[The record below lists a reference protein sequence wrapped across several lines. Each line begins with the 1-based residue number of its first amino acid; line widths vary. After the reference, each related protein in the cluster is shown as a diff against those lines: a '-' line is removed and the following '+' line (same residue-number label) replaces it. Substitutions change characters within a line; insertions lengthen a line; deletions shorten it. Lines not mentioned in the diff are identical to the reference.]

1 MSERP
6 TPDLTILETR
16 VYRGANVWSYEK
28 AIHLVVDLGS
38 LEKYPTNTLPGF
50 TDNILQM
57 LPGLREH
64 SCSRGRRGGFVER
77 LNEGTWLGH
86 VAEHCALALQQV
98 VGHDIRRGKT
108 RQVKGRTGVYN
119 VVFGYIDERVGLAAA
134 KLAIRLVN
142 HLVEADPEFDWDA
155 ELEAFILRAERTAF
169 GPSTQALVDE
179 AVSRDIPWIRL
190 NQHSLVQ
197 LGQGV
202 HAKRIRATMTSET
215 ASIAVDIASDKDLTT
230 KLLGAAG
237 LPVPK
242 QDSVRTEDQAVRVAE
257 RIGYPVVVKPLDGN
271 HGRGVCLD
279 LQSEL
284 DVREAFPI
292 AKEQS
297 RRGWVIVESF
307 VTGKDYRCLV
317 IDGRIAAIA
326 ERVPASVTGDGTS
339 TVEQLVDLTNADP
352 RRGVGHEKVLTR
364 IKVDAAAEEV
374 LAAQGHTLSSIPA
387 EGEMVKLAL
396 TGNMSTGGIS
406 IDRTF
411 EAHPENV
418 EIAEEAA
425 RMIGLDIAGI
435 DFICPD
441 ITEPVRETGGAIC
454 EVNAAPGFRMHTH
467 PTIGEPQFIAKPVV
481 DMLFPPG
488 APSRIP
494 IVAVTGTNGKTT
506 TSRMISHIFKG
517 MGRKVGMTSTDG
529 VVIDER
535 LVIRADA
542 SGPRSARMVL
552 QNPRVD
558 FAVFEVARGGILR
571 EGLGYERNDV
581 AVVLNVQPD
590 HLGLRGIDTVEQ
602 LADVKAVL
610 VEAVPRDGHAVLNAD
625 DPLVREMRRRCSGQ
639 VVWFSME
646 EPGSEARDMIDAHC
660 RRGGKAL
667 VLNPSER
674 GEMIV
679 VKHGR
684 REMQLAWTHLLPA
697 TFGGRARMNVQNT
710 LAAAAAAFAAG
721 APLHDI
727 RQGLRSFS
735 TNYYLSPGRLNEV
748 EVNGVNV
755 IVDYCHNAPGMKML
769 GDFVD
774 RVGETPGLVARA
786 RPPLPDRDHRH
797 GRRPAG
803 RGHARARPHRRTA
816 LRRGRGPRGRRSSGP
831 AARRHRDAGDR
842 GSAHRHGGG
851 RPVQAGRDGPRGDR
865 RGPARHE
872 PRQPR
877 RPRGGVRRPARR
889 SDGRARDLVQPGPGR
904 QRRQRRGPGRRPGLR
919 AGVHRRLTRDHPGQE
934 LEHRR
939 VRRVDQVTAVDD
951 LVPGVGQHVG
961 EAYVDGAPDGVRRL
975 AGEDQRRLEHRG
987 QVVHGGRERL
997 GAEVE
1002 AAAVDLGEHGRP
1014 AGGQDPPR
1022 LLGDPLPEL
1031 RAEREVEQGARHR
1044 LRVRVTRGQQL
1055 LTQLARPAPSA
1066 RVDGEDRRLEQDQR
1080 LHQVR
1085 TAYGEGQRDLPTG
1098 APADDHRRRG
1108 VQLGQ
1113 QCRDVLD
1120 LVVEVDR
1127 RLRSVEGA
1135 AVVAPPVVGDA
1146 ASPSGQ
1152 LLRGSVPEHGRTR
1165 AAVDPQDREPGATV
1179 LVVEVQ
1185 AGPAKAGHPPS
1196 LRAPARS

>member
-1 MSERP
+1 MTDTRLAGGRP
-6 TPDLTILETR
+6 SPDLRIEETR
-16 VYRGANVWSYEK
+16 VYRGPNIWSYER

-38 LEKYPTNTLPGF
+38 LEKFPTNTIPGF
-50 TDNILQM
+50 TDTLLQM
-57 LPGLREH
+57 LPGLRDH
-64 SCSRGRRGGFVER
+64 SCSRERRGGFVER

-86 VAEHCALALQQV
+86 VAEHTALGLQQV

-108 RQVKGRTGVYN
+108 RSVKGRPGHYN
-119 VVFGYIDERVGLAAA
+119 VIYGYVDEQVGLAAGR
-134 KLAIRLVN
+134 LATRLVN
-142 HLVEADPEFDWDA
+142 HLVEADPEFAWEK
-155 ELEAFILRAERTAF
+155 ELESFILRAERTAF
-169 GPSTQALVDE
+169 GPSTQALIDE

-190 NQHSLVQ
+190 NQYSLVQ

-215 ASIAVDIASDKDLTT
+215 SSIAVDIASDKDLTT

-242 QDSVRTEDQAVRVAE
+242 QESVRSADGAVAAAN

-271 HGRGVCLD
+271 HGRGVCLN
-279 LQSEL
+279 LESED
-284 DVREAFPI
+284 DVREAFAI

-297 RRGWVIVESF
+297 RRGVCIVESF
-307 VTGKDYRCLV
+307 VTGKDYRCLI
-317 IDGRIAAIA
+317 IDGRMAAIA

-339 TVEQLVDLTNADP
+339 TVRELVDLTNADP

-374 LAAQGHTLSSIPA
+374 LAGQGHTLDSVPA
-387 EGEMVKLAL
+387 EGQMVKLAL

-441 ITEPVRETGGAIC
+441 ITEPVRETGGSIC

-467 PTIGEPQFIAKPVV
+467 PTIGEPQFISKPVI
-481 DMLFPPG
+481 DMLFPSG
-488 APSRIP
+488 APARIP

-535 LVIRADA
+535 LLIKADA

-625 DPLVREMRRRCSGQ
+625 DPLVRDMRRRCSGS

-646 EPGSEARDMIDAHC
+646 EPGSDVREMIDKHC

-679 VKHGR
+679 VRHGH

-697 TFGGRARMNVQNT
+697 TFGGKARMNVQNA
-710 LAAAAAAFAAG
+710 LAGAAAACAAG

-727 RQGLRSFS
+727 RQGLRTFS
-735 TNYYLSPGRLNEV
+735 TSYYLSPGRLNEV
-748 EVNGVNV
+748 DVNGVNV

-774 RVGETPGLVARA
+774 RVGDSLASAHELA
-786 RPPLPDRDHRH
+786 RPSRI
-797 GRRPAG
+797 GVIA
-803 RGHARARPHRRTA
+803 T
-816 LRRGRGPRGRRSSGP
+816 
-831 AARRHRDAGDR
+831 AGDR
-842 GSAHRHGGG
+842 RDEDMRELGSIAAQHFDVVVVREDAALRG
-851 RPVQAGRDGPRGDR
+851 RKRGEI
-865 RGPARHE
+865 A
-872 PRQPR
+872 
-877 RPRGGVRRPARR
+877 
-889 SDGRARDLVQPGPGR
+889 DLV
-904 QRRQRRGPGRRPGLR
+904 
-919 AGVHRRLTRDHPGQE
+919 AEGVHEAMEKGSRCKQVEIVLDEIKAVRHAMRRANKGDLVVVCVDQHPAVMQE
-934 LEHRR
+934 LETWS
-939 VRRVDQVTAVDD
+939 QQA
-951 LVPGVGQHVG
+951 Q
-961 EAYVDGAPDGVRRL
+961 AGASFNANAPAADPDFV
-975 AGEDQRRLEHRG
+975 
-987 QVVHGGRERL
+987 
-997 GAEVE
+997 
-1002 AAAVDLGEHGRP
+1002 AAAE
-1014 AGGQDPPR
+1014 
-1022 LLGDPLPEL
+1022 
-1031 RAEREVEQGARHR
+1031 
-1044 LRVRVTRGQQL
+1044 
-1055 LTQLARPAPSA
+1055 
-1066 RVDGEDRRLEQDQR
+1066 
-1080 LHQVR
+1080 
-1085 TAYGEGQRDLPTG
+1085 
-1098 APADDHRRRG
+1098 
-1108 VQLGQ
+1108 
-1113 QCRDVLD
+1113 
-1120 LVVEVDR
+1120 
-1127 RLRSVEGA
+1127 
-1135 AVVAPPVVGDA
+1135 
-1146 ASPSGQ
+1146 
-1152 LLRGSVPEHGRTR
+1152 
-1165 AAVDPQDREPGATV
+1165 
-1179 LVVEVQ
+1179 
-1185 AGPAKAGHPPS
+1185 
-1196 LRAPARS
+1196 

>member
-1 MSERP
+1 MTERP

-16 VYRGANVWSYEK
+16 VYRGANIWSYER

-38 LEKYPTNTLPGF
+38 LEKFPTNTIPGF
-50 TDNILQM
+50 TDNLLEM

-64 SCSRGRRGGFVER
+64 SCSRGKRGGFVER
-77 LNEGTWLGH
+77 LHEGTWLGH
-86 VAEHCALALQQV
+86 VAEHTALALQQV

-108 RQVKGRTGVYN
+108 RQVKGQPGHYN
-119 VVFGYIDERVGLAAA
+119 VIFGYADEQVGLVAA
-134 KLAIRLVN
+134 KLAVRLVN
-142 HLVEADPEFDWDA
+142 HLVQADPEFDWDQ

-169 GPSTQALVDE
+169 GPSTQAILDE

-190 NQHSLVQ
+190 NQYSLVQ

-202 HAKRIRATMTSET
+202 HAKRIRATMTST
-215 ASIAVDIASDKDLTT
+215 TSAIAVDIASDKDLTT
-230 KLLGAAG
+230 RLLGAAG

-242 QDSVRTEDQAVRVAE
+242 QDTVRTADQAVRAAE

-279 LQSEL
+279 LQNED
-284 DVREAFPI
+284 DVRAAFPI
-292 AKEQS
+292 AEEQS
-297 RRGWVIVESF
+297 RRGVIVVESLII
-307 VTGKDYRCLV
+307 GKDYRCLV

-326 ERVPASVTGDGTS
+326 ERVPASVTGDGIATI
-339 TVEQLVDLTNADP
+339 EQLVDTANADP

-364 IKVDAAAEEV
+364 IKVDDAAVGLVRE
-374 LAAQGHTLSSIPA
+374 QGFAMTDVPP
-387 EGEMVKLAL
+387 EGQMVKLAL

-425 RMIGLDIAGI
+425 RMVGLDIAGI

-454 EVNAAPGFRMHTH
+454 EINAAPGFRMHTH

-488 APSRIP
+488 ATSRIP

-506 TSRMISHIFKG
+506 TSRMIGHIFKG

-581 AVVLNVQPD
+581 AVVINVQPD

-646 EPGSEARDMIDAHC
+646 EPGSETRDMIDAHC

-679 VKHGR
+679 VKHGP

-697 TFGGRARMNVQNT
+697 TFGGRARMNVQNS

-774 RVGETPGLVARA
+774 RVGETLESSHELARPSRIGVIATAGDRRDEDMTELGHIAAQHFDVVIVREDVALRGRERGDVAGLVAE
-786 RPPLPDRDHRH
+786 
-797 GRRPAG
+797 G
-803 RGHARARPHRRTA
+803 
-816 LRRGRGPRGRRSSGP
+816 
-831 AARRHRDAGDR
+831 
-842 GSAHRHGGG
+842 
-851 RPVQAGRDGPRGDR
+851 
-865 RGPARHE
+865 
-872 PRQPR
+872 
-877 RPRGGVRRPARR
+877 
-889 SDGRARDLVQPGPGR
+889 
-904 QRRQRRGPGRRPGLR
+904 
-919 AGVHRRLTRDHPGQE
+919 
-934 LEHRR
+934 
-939 VRRVDQVTAVDD
+939 
-951 LVPGVGQHVG
+951 
-961 EAYVDGAPDGVRRL
+961 
-975 AGEDQRRLEHRG
+975 
-987 QVVHGGRERL
+987 
-997 GAEVE
+997 
-1002 AAAVDLGEHGRP
+1002 
-1014 AGGQDPPR
+1014 
-1022 LLGDPLPEL
+1022 
-1031 RAEREVEQGARHR
+1031 
-1044 LRVRVTRGQQL
+1044 
-1055 LTQLARPAPSA
+1055 
-1066 RVDGEDRRLEQDQR
+1066 
-1080 LHQVR
+1080 VR
-1085 TAYGEGQRDLPTG
+1085 TAMAEGARCKQVEVNLDEIEAVRHALSRANKG
-1098 APADDHRRRG
+1098 
-1108 VQLGQ
+1108 
-1113 QCRDVLD
+1113 D
-1120 LVVEVDR
+1120 LVVICVDKHAEVMIELENWSPQAQPGAGVTSDAPAADPDYVAAAPVP
-1127 RLRSVEGA
+1127 VEG
-1135 AVVAPPVVGDA
+1135 
-1146 ASPSGQ
+1146 
-1152 LLRGSVPEHGRTR
+1152 
-1165 AAVDPQDREPGATV
+1165 
-1179 LVVEVQ
+1179 
-1185 AGPAKAGHPPS
+1185 
-1196 LRAPARS
+1196 

>member
-16 VYRGANVWSYEK
+16 IYRGANVWSYDK
-28 AIHLVVDLGS
+28 SIHLVVDLGS
-38 LEKYPTNTLPGF
+38 LEEFPTNALPGF
-50 TDNILQM
+50 SDELVAM

-64 SCSRGRRGGFVER
+64 SCSRGRRGGVVER
-77 LNEGTWLGH
+77 LSEGTWLGH
-86 VAEHCALALQQV
+86 VAEHVALALQQV

-108 RQVKGRTGVYN
+108 RMVKGRKGHYN
-119 VVFGYIDERVGLAAA
+119 IIYGYVDEQVGIEAG

-142 HLVEADPEFDWDA
+142 HLVEGDPDFEWEA
-155 ELEAFILRAERTAF
+155 ERDGFIRRAERTAF
-169 GPSTQALVDE
+169 GPSTQAIVDE

-202 HAKRIRATMTSET
+202 HAKRIRATMTSDT
-215 ASIAVDIASDKDLTT
+215 SSIAVDIASDKDLTT
-230 KLLGAAG
+230 TLLGAAG

-242 QDSVRTEDQAVRVAE
+242 QGAVRTADSAVQVAS

-271 HGRGVCLD
+271 HGRGVCLN
-279 LQSEL
+279 LQSEE
-284 DVREAFPI
+284 DVRRAFGV
-292 AKEQS
+292 AEEQS
-297 RRGWVIVESF
+297 RRGVVIVESH
-307 VTGKDYRCLV
+307 VTGKDYRCL
-317 IDGRIAAIA
+317 IIGGRMVAIA
-326 ERVPASVTGDGTS
+326 ERVPASVTGDGTT
-339 TVEQLVDLTNADP
+339 TVEGLVDLTNADP

-364 IKVDAAAEEV
+364 IKVDAAALEV
-374 LAAQGHTLSSIPA
+374 LAAQGHTLDSVPA
-387 EGEMVKLAL
+387 EGETVRLAL

-425 RMIGLDIAGI
+425 QMVGLDIAGI

-488 APSRIP
+488 ATSRIP
-494 IVAVTGTNGKTT
+494 IIAVTGTNGKTT
-506 TSRMISHIFKG
+506 TSRMIAHIFKG
-517 MGRKVGMTSTDG
+517 LGRKVGMTSTDG
-529 VVIDER
+529 VIIDER

-542 SGPRSARMVL
+542 SGPKSARMVL

-558 FAVFEVARGGILR
+558 MAVFEVARGGILR

-602 LADVKAVL
+602 LADVKAVI

-646 EPGSEARDMIDAHC
+646 EPGSEARDLIDAHC

-697 TFGGRARMNVQNT
+697 TFGGKARMNVQNS

-727 RQGLRSFS
+727 RQGLRTFS
-735 TNYYLSPGRLNEV
+735 TSYYLSPGRLNEV

-755 IVDYCHNAPGMKML
+755 IVDYCHNAPGMKAL

-774 RVGETPGLVARA
+774 RLGESLESSHDLA
-786 RPPLPDRDHRH
+786 RPSRI
-797 GRRPAG
+797 GIIA
-803 RGHARARPHRRTA
+803 T
-816 LRRGRGPRGRRSSGP
+816 
-831 AARRHRDAGDR
+831 AGDR
-842 GSAHRHGGG
+842 RDEDMRELGHIAAQHFDVCIVREDVALRGRERGEVAGFVLEGLRSAMADGARCRQVEEVLDEIEAVRHAMS
-851 RPVQAGRDGPRGDR
+851 RANRGD
-865 RGPARHE
+865 
-872 PRQPR
+872 
-877 RPRGGVRRPARR
+877 
-889 SDGRARDLVQPGPGR
+889 LVVVCVDKHGE
-904 QRRQRRGPGRRPGLR
+904 
-919 AGVHRRLTRDHPGQE
+919 VMSE
-934 LEHRR
+934 LEHWSS
-939 VRRVDQVTAVDD
+939 QA
-951 LVPGVGQHVG
+951 Q
-961 EAYVDGAPDGVRRL
+961 
-975 AGEDQRRLEHRG
+975 AGSQINDE
-987 QVVHGGRERL
+987 
-997 GAEVE
+997 
-1002 AAAVDLGEHGRP
+1002 
-1014 AGGQDPPR
+1014 
-1022 LLGDPLPEL
+1022 
-1031 RAEREVEQGARHR
+1031 
-1044 LRVRVTRGQQL
+1044 
-1055 LTQLARPAPSA
+1055 APSA
-1066 RVDGEDRRLEQDQR
+1066 DPDY
-1080 LHQVR
+1080 
-1085 TAYGEGQRDLPTG
+1085 TA
-1098 APADDHRRRG
+1098 
-1108 VQLGQ
+1108 
-1113 QCRDVLD
+1113 
-1120 LVVEVDR
+1120 
-1127 RLRSVEGA
+1127 
-1135 AVVAPPVVGDA
+1135 PV
-1146 ASPSGQ
+1146 S
-1152 LLRGSVPEHGRTR
+1152 
-1165 AAVDPQDREPGATV
+1165 
-1179 LVVEVQ
+1179 
-1185 AGPAKAGHPPS
+1185 
-1196 LRAPARS
+1196 

>member
-6 TPDLTILETR
+6 SPDLAILETR
-16 VYRGANVWSYEK
+16 VYRGANIWSYDK

-38 LEKYPTNTLPGF
+38 LELFPTDRLPGF
-50 TDNILQM
+50 TDNLLTA

-77 LNEGTWLGH
+77 LEEGTWLGH
-86 VAEHCALALQQV
+86 VAEHAALALQQV

-108 RQVKGRTGVYN
+108 RQVKGHPGRYN
-119 VVFGYIDERVGLAAA
+119 VIFGYVDEQVGLAASR
-134 KLAIRLVN
+134 LAVRLVN
-142 HLVEADPEFDWDA
+142 HLVKADPDFDLDG
-155 ELEAFILRAERTAF
+155 ELETFILRAERTAF
-169 GPSTQALVDE
+169 GPSTQAILDE
-179 AVSRDIPWIRL
+179 AMSRDIPWIRL
-190 NQHSLVQ
+190 NKYSLVQ

-202 HAKRIRATMTSET
+202 HAKRIRATMTSAT
-215 ASIAVDIASDKDLTT
+215 SAIAVDIASDKDLTT
-230 KLLGAAG
+230 RLLGAAG
-237 LPVPK
+237 LPVPR
-242 QDSVRTEDQAVRVAE
+242 QESVRTADQAVSMAE

-271 HGRGVCLD
+271 HGRGVCLNLGD
-279 LQSEL
+279 AEA
-284 DVREAFPI
+284 VREAFPI
-292 AKEQS
+292 AEDQS
-297 RRGWVIVESF
+297 RRGVVIVESF
-307 VTGKDYRCLV
+307 VTGKDYRCLI
-317 IDGRIAAIA
+317 IDGRLAAVA
-326 ERVPASVTGDGTS
+326 ERVPAHVVGDGAR
-339 TVEQLVDLTNADP
+339 TVADLVEETNADP

-364 IKVDAAAEEV
+364 IKLDQAAIGLIAT
-374 LAAQGHTLSSIPA
+374 QGHTIDSIPA
-387 EGEMVKLAL
+387 AGETVKLTL

-467 PTIGEPQFIAKPVV
+467 PTVGEPQFISKPVV

-506 TSRMISHIFKG
+506 TARMISHIFKG

-535 LVIRADA
+535 LLIRSDA

-625 DPLVREMRRRCSGQ
+625 DPLVHAMRRRCSGQ
-639 VVWFSME
+639 VVWFSMD
-646 EPGSEARDMIDAHC
+646 EPGSETREMIDAHC

-697 TFGGRARMNVQNT
+697 TFKGRARMNVQNA

-727 RQGLRSFS
+727 RQGLRTFS
-735 TNYYLSPGRLNEV
+735 TNYYLAPGRLNEV
-748 EVNGVNV
+748 EVNGINV

-774 RVGETPGLVARA
+774 RVGETLTSSHELGKPSRIGLIA
-786 RPPLPDRDHRH
+786 
-797 GRRPAG
+797 
-803 RGHARARPHRRTA
+803 T
-816 LRRGRGPRGRRSSGP
+816 
-831 AARRHRDAGDR
+831 AGDR
-842 GSAHRHGGG
+842 RDEDMRELGSIAAQHFD
-851 RPVQAGRDGPRGDR
+851 VLI
-865 RGPARHE
+865 
-872 PRQPR
+872 
-877 RPRGGVRRPARR
+877 VREDE
-889 SDGRARDLVQPGPGR
+889 S
-904 QRRQRRGPGRRPGLR
+904 LR
-919 AGVHRRLTRDHPGQE
+919 
-934 LEHRR
+934 
-939 VRRVDQVTAVDD
+939 
-951 LVPGVGQHVG
+951 
-961 EAYVDGAPDGVRRL
+961 
-975 AGEDQRRLEHRG
+975 
-987 QVVHGGRERL
+987 GRER
-997 GAEVE
+997 GAVG
-1002 AAAVDLGEHGRP
+1002 DLVAEGVRAGIA
-1014 AGGQDPPR
+1014 AGGRCKQVEVVVDEIEAVR
-1022 LLGDPLPEL
+1022 HAMA
-1031 RAEREVEQGARHR
+1031 RANAG
-1044 LRVRVTRGQQL
+1044 
-1055 LTQLARPAPSA
+1055 
-1066 RVDGEDRRLEQDQR
+1066 
-1080 LHQVR
+1080 
-1085 TAYGEGQRDLPTG
+1085 
-1098 APADDHRRRG
+1098 
-1108 VQLGQ
+1108 
-1113 QCRDVLD
+1113 D
-1120 LVVEVDR
+1120 LVVICVDKHAEVMAE
-1127 RLRSVEGA
+1127 LETWSHQA
-1135 AVVAPPVVGDA
+1135 
-1146 ASPSGQ
+1146 
-1152 LLRGSVPEHGRTR
+1152 
-1165 AAVDPQDREPGATV
+1165 
-1179 LVVEVQ
+1179 Q
-1185 AGPAKAGHPPS
+1185 AGSSVSSSMPAADPDYSPHAPS
-1196 LRAPARS
+1196 